1 MKGNLKEKNNRGFSL
16 LELVVVIAVLAI
28 LSLIGGPYLLNFINR
43 TRFEITK
50 NFMRESFTRCVHEPN
65 VLPLNPNI
73 PGVAFQSSN
82 CSSLM
87 TATIDNSCTISMD
100 MTTGQWATR
109 VDNYDVCLAYSTSTH
124 NSFRPSHDMVV
135 ESRNPAARV
144 WNEANWDE
152 EQGCIGG
159 GPGSFQ
165 GETQTNY
172 ALPEELKGYGWQ
184 GIETHQLRHEL
195 DRQALSCN
203 PEAHLM
209 EYRDIHNAFPD
220 KHLAIHLDPTEM
232 KRTGNKVCRNNLLQ
246 RINCP
251 GSNEFDDEQLKPLA
265 EKHRLE
271 QEQLAAEFLKESE
284 ENIEKQFPEIA
295 KARAARREILRER
308 GLLIEKEDIGR
319 TDICRNYWGWSEPC
333 PDSQE
338 AKVHEER
345 MKTDLKYQA
354 EQQDLKK
361 RIDLD
366 TYGEYR
372 LDPNTTDGYHRAQFQ
387 RSVRSMDAIR
397 DKYEKA
403 VKDLY
408 QNHQKELDQ
417 IRKK

>member
-1 MKGNLKEKNNRGFSL
+1 MNGNLKEKNNQGFSL
-16 LELVVVIAVLAI
+16 LELVVVVAVLAI

-43 TRFEITK
+43 TRFEVTK

-65 VLPLNPNI
+65 VSPANPNI

-87 TATIDNSCTISMD
+87 SATIDNSCTISMD

-172 ALPEELKGYGWQ
+172 AIPEELKGYGWQ
-184 GIETHQLRHEL
+184 GIKTHQLRHEL

-220 KHLAIHLDPTEM
+220 KHLAIHLDSTEM

-251 GSNEFDDEQLKPLA
+251 GSNEFDEEKLKPFA

-295 KARAARREILRER
+295 KARAERREILRER

-319 TDICRNYWGWSEPC
+319 TDKCRNYWGWYEPC